1 MATRSRKYDWA
12 ATKYDKIMNDRE
24 RAANILFDKLIE
36 LETDGYYAKL
46 YQQKID
52 EELSSLIQTL

>member
-1 MATRSRKYDWA
+1 MH
-12 ATKYDKIMNDRE
+12 DRE
-24 RAANILFDKLIE
+24 RAANILFDKLVE